1 MLTVFGILMGCF
13 MGHWLHIYLVR
24 STEIDLMMFGRQT
37 KATAY
42 LYAAILTTIFSFFVN
57 VLAHFRMKKIDMVES
72 LKSAE

>member
-1 MLTVFGILMGCF
+1 MCSQWPMKQPMRMPNTV
-13 MGHWLHIYLVR
+13 
-24 STEIDLMMFGRQT
+24 STMFGRQT

-42 LYAAILTTIFSFFVN
+42 LYAAILTTIFSFLVN